1 VSNSNLNGNV
11 STGGGQVR
19 ITGVNGNL
27 RGQSGSGPVIYTDSN
42 GGAAV
47 VGKDGKVS
55 VGIGKDGSA
64 SIKSGSVS
72 VSRSGRSTN
81 ITDGATTTYV
91 DDGPG
96 KGTGFGASGIRMTT
110 AGGPLTLEAAPNGA
124 RLITGGGEIRIGRS
138 GGEIYAQTGGG
149 DIDIGPSTG
158 SVQARTGAGDVAIKL
173 EGTGEHSVDVMSGKG
188 DVMLFL
194 PRDIN
199 ATLELES
206 AYTNNLGHK
215 THIASDWPVTP
226 TETSD
231 WDSSQGTPRRYIRV
245 RQNLGRGGPVIRV
258 RTVNGNIV
266 LRRAR

>member
-1 VSNSNLNGNV
+1 
-11 STGGGQVR
+11 
-19 ITGVNGNL
+19 VNGNL
-27 RGQSGSGPVIYTDSN
+27 TGQSGSGPVIYSGSN
-42 GGAAV
+42 G
-47 VGKDGKVS
+47 VGSGFGIAKDGKVS

-64 SIKSGSVS
+64 TVRSGSTS
-72 VSRSGRSTN
+72 VSSSGRSSTT
-81 ITDGATTTYV
+81 ISDGVTTTYV

-110 AGGPLTLEAAPNGA
+110 AGGPLTLETAPNGA
-124 RLITGGGEIRIGRS
+124 RLTTGGGEIRIGRS
-138 GGEIYAQTGGG
+138 GGEVYAQTGGG

-199 ATLELES
+199 ATLELET

-215 THIASDWPVTP
+215 THIESDWPVTP

-231 WDSSQGTPRRYIRV
+231 WDASQGTPRRYIRV
-245 RQNLGRGGPVIRV
+245 RQNIGRGGAVIRV

-266 LRRAR
+266 LKRAR